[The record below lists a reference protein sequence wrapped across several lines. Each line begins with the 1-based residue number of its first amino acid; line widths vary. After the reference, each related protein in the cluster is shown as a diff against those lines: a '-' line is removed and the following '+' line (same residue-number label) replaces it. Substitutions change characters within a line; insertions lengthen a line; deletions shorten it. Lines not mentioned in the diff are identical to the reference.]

1 MLLLSYFSSF
11 SRTQKNKLAHGTLC
25 IRLQSCT
32 ASFITVWFLFFCLFA
47 WTHFLTQAASVFP
60 LSIFCCT
67 HFTLVPS
74 QALQGLLRGSI
85 TTAWRCQLTW
95 LVYESVWKE
104 SNKGSCHTHNQTS
117 LLSAVN
123 PSWALGPVGAQ
134 GPAPVLSQC
143 LGQTK
148 ALILI
153 LIISEQTCKLH
164 SEACP
169 LRFALSTLQKLLSC
183 WPQGLLTCH
192 ASVSFFTL

>member
-1 MLLLSYFSSF
+1 MIIF
-11 SRTQKNKLAHGTLC
+11 
-25 IRLQSCT
+25 
-32 ASFITVWFLFFCLFA
+32 FFCLFT

-148 ALILI
+148 AFILI